1 MIGEPA
7 AQSRT
12 ASMFSKKPQSLAYAG
27 VSAPASPGGASALMA
42 AALRNPVISVGGAA
56 LLFMLAG
63 AGVLLAAGDPHA
75 GDPMVRMPVTQPG
88 APPPPGWK
96 EALAPDTTGN
106 APVSVSDLQLT
117 PGGAADTT
125 PIQGQAVISFP
136 GAPPP
141 PAPVDRTAQAL
152 PPAPIAG
159 LTSPGPGGAPLPAI
173 GADGRTP
180 ADAYA
185 RPFHSNGK
193 PRIALVIG
201 GLGLNAKATRQ
212 AIEQL
217 PADITLSFVPYADGL
232 QGWIDLARQNGHEV
246 LLETPMEPADY
257 PDNDPGPYTLL
268 TGAQPKE
275 TLGKLDWI
283 MSRASGYFGL
293 TNYLGS
299 KFVTNEK
306 AMAALMLGVRQHG
319 LAFIDDGSA
328 QRTPGGGAPRASA
341 DRVID
346 DQLASDAIDNQLL
359 ALEAAALQNGQALG
373 SGFAYPVTLEQVSR
387 WVAVLP
393 SRGYQLAPAS
403 AVVHR

>member
-1 MIGEPA
+1 
-7 AQSRT
+7 
-12 ASMFSKKPQSLAYAG
+12 MFSKKPQTPAFAGMTAQGSLDG
-27 VSAPASPGGASALMA
+27 PGAVLAALM
-42 AALRNPVISVGGAA
+42 RNPVLSVGGAS
-56 LLFMLAG
+56 LLFLLAG
-63 AGVLLAAGDPHA
+63 AGVLVAAGDPHA
-75 GDPMVRMPVTQPG
+75 GAPIVLMPVTQPG

-96 EALAPDTTGN
+96 EALAPDTMGN
-106 APVSVSDLQLT
+106 APISVSDLQLT
-117 PGGAADTT
+117 AGVQDTA
-125 PIQGQAVISFP
+125 PIQGQAIISFP
-136 GAPPP
+136 GAAPA
-141 PAPVDRTAQAL
+141 PAPVDHTAQAL

-173 GADGRTP
+173 APDGRTP

-217 PADITLSFVPYADGL
+217 PADVTLSFVPYADGL
-232 QGWIDLARQNGHEV
+232 QAWIDLARQNGHEV
-246 LLETPMEPADY
+246 LLEAPMEPADY

-275 TLGKLDWI
+275 TLGKLDWL
-283 MSRASGYFGL
+283 MSRATGYFGL

-306 AMAALMLGVRQHG
+306 AMATLMLGVRQHG

-328 QRTPGGGAPRASA
+328 ARIGGGAPRASA

-359 ALEAAALQNGQALG
+359 ALEAAALQNGSALG
-373 SGFAYPVTLEQVSR
+373 SGFAYPVTLDEVNR
-387 WVAVLP
+387 WVAALP

-403 AVVHR
+403 AVLRRQG

>member
-1 MIGEPA
+1 
-7 AQSRT
+7 
-12 ASMFSKKPQSLAYAG
+12 MFSKKPLAYAG
-27 VSAPASPGGASALMA
+27 VTASASPGGASAFMA
-42 AALRNPVISVGGAA
+42 AAMRNPVLSVGGAA
-56 LLFMLAG
+56 LLFVLAG

-75 GDPMVRMPVTQPG
+75 GDPIVRMPVTQPG
-88 APPPPGWK
+88 AAPPPGWK
-96 EALAPDTTGN
+96 EALAPDTMGA
-106 APVSVSDLQLT
+106 APVSVTDLQLT
-117 PGGAADTT
+117 SGAADTA

-136 GAPPP
+136 GAPAP
-141 PAPVDRTAQAL
+141 PAPVDHSGQAL

-159 LTSPGPGGAPLPAI
+159 FTSPGPGGALLPAI
-173 GADGRTP
+173 ASDGRTP
-180 ADAYA
+180 ADIYA

-193 PRIALVIG
+193 PKIALVIG

-275 TLGKLDWI
+275 NLGKLDWL
-283 MSRASGYFGL
+283 MSRAVGYFGL

-299 KFVTNEK
+299 KYVTNEK
-306 AMAALMLGVRQHG
+306 AMATLMLGVRQHG

-328 QRTPGGGAPRASA
+328 ARTGGGGAPRASA

-359 ALEAAALQNGQALG
+359 GLEVSALQNGQALG
-373 SGFAYPVTLEQVSR
+373 SGFAYPVTLEEVTR
-387 WVAVLP
+387 WVAALP

-403 AVVHR
+403 ALTMRR